1 MRGIR
6 SAQRGS
12 QRIEKEMEL
21 RSHLSQWDEQFPYM
35 HHEMIIRYAAGFL
48 ASTLALTIYDLLRTN
63 KKGRFY

>member
-12 QRIEKEMEL
+12 QKIEKEMEL

-48 ASTLALTIYDLLRTN
+48 ASTLALTIYDLLRSN
-63 KKGRFY
+63 KKGRHY